1 MDIKDFA
8 KTLYEQKRE
17 SSYQTRYFYQP
28 DIDCNVN
35 AIRGLVSS
43 VSHNA
48 GEAYERLLEQLVDE
62 LGEDYITKI
71 VTGDED
77 TCRSACIELLARQA
91 AAEMCVNGK
100 YKVKTFQQ
108 MSSLPIDDFKLVTKR
123 IVELVNI
130 ANDVSTHAINVGVAG
145 L

>member
-1 MDIKDFA
+1 MDIKKFVD
-8 KTLYEQKRE
+8 TLYYHKKE
-17 SSYQTRYFYQP
+17 SSYRSRYFYQP
-28 DIDCNVN
+28 DIDCNIT
-35 AIRGLVSS
+35 AIRGLVNLVERNS
-43 VSHNA
+43 
-48 GEAYERLLEQLVDE
+48 GEEYERLLEQLVEE

-77 TCRSACIELLARQA
+77 TCRSASIELLARQA

-100 YKVKTFQQ
+100 YEVKTFQQ

-123 IVELVNI
+123 VIELVSI
-130 ANDVSTHAINVGVAG
+130 ANDVSNQAMNVGVAG